1 MKKVLRPLILL
12 TFTTGRDEKRRVV
25 MSGDQFSEFRKK
37 LAESILQLHRLEKMP
52 LLA

>member
-12 TFTTGRDEKRRVV
+12 IFTNGKDEKKKVV

-37 LAESILQLHRLEKMP
+37 LAETLQQLHKLEKMP
-52 LLA
+52 LMT